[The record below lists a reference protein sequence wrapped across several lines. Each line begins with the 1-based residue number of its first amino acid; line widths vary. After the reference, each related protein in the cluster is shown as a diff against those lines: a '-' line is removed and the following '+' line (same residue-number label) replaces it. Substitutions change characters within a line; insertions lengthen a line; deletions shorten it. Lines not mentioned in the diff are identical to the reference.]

1 MPCTASFVIPGSAT
15 AFVGGSDAVIT
26 VRIPF
31 RRAPLQRTP
40 AAFDVAD
47 HELLEVLED
56 LEQAK
61 NYSAWI
67 LEMIAPHISGRILEV
82 GAGRGTY
89 STYFADRGH
98 LTALE
103 PSEAHSAALRER
115 LKHSNA
121 VVITAQ
127 LDGTAAPGSYDTVV
141 LLNVLEHIA
150 DDHRALG
157 DIYEAL
163 APGGK
168 MVLWVP
174 AFEVLYGKFD
184 QRIGHYRRYKRNQ
197 LLALVHKVGFQQVTA
212 RYTNM
217 PGFVAW
223 WLVVRLLGRTPT
235 AGRLASIYDR
245 AFIPVISRVER
256 FVRPPVGQS
265 LLVVA
270 QRS

>member
-1 MPCTASFVIPGSAT
+1 MRRSRHRDRSPAT
-15 AFVGGSDAVIT
+15 FDA
-26 VRIPF
+26 
-31 RRAPLQRTP
+31 
-40 AAFDVAD
+40 AD
-47 HELLEVLED
+47 QDLLGVLED

-67 LEMIAPHISGRILEV
+67 LELIGPHVNGRILEV

-89 STYFADRGH
+89 SRYFAEHGH

-103 PSEAHSAALRER
+103 PSETHSVELRDR
-115 LKHSNA
+115 LKDFPNV
-121 VVITAQ
+121 VVITAR
-127 LDGTAAPGSYDTVV
+127 LDGAAAPGSYDTVV

-150 DDHRALG
+150 DDHQALG

-174 AFEVLYGKFD
+174 AFEALYGNFD
-184 QRIGHYRRYKRNQ
+184 QRIGHYRRYRRND

-212 RYTNM
+212 KYTNM

-223 WLVVRLLGRTPT
+223 WLIVRVLGRAPT
-235 AGRLASIYDR
+235 AGRLASVHDR
-245 AFIPVISRVER
+245 FFIPVIRRIERV
-256 FVRPPVGQS
+256 VRPPVGQS

>member
-1 MPCTASFVIPGSAT
+1 M
-15 AFVGGSDAVIT
+15 
-26 VRIPF
+26 F
-31 RRAPLQRTP
+31 RRRSTARTP
-40 AAFDVAD
+40 ATFDTAD
-47 HELLEVLED
+47 HDLVAVLEE
-56 LEQAK
+56 LEDAK

-67 LEMIAPHISGRILEV
+67 IELIAPHISGRILEV

-103 PSEAHSAALRER
+103 PSQANSVALRER
-115 LKHSNA
+115 LKDYPN
-121 VVITAQ
+121 VVVVTAQ

-141 LLNVLEHIA
+141 LLNVLEHIP
-150 DDHRALG
+150 DDHQALG
-157 DIYEAL
+157 DIYESL

-174 AFEVLYGKFD
+174 AFEALYGKFD
-184 QRIGHYRRYKRNQ
+184 QRIGHYRRYRRNE
-197 LLALVHKVGFQQVTA
+197 LLALVHHVGFQQVTA
-212 RYTNM
+212 RYTNL
-217 PGFVAW
+217 PGYFAW
-223 WLVVRLLGRTPT
+223 WLVVRVLGRAPT

-245 AFIPVISRVER
+245 YFIPVIRRVER
-256 FVRPPVGQS
+256 FVRPPIGQS

>member
-1 MPCTASFVIPGSAT
+1 M
-15 AFVGGSDAVIT
+15 
-26 VRIPF
+26 
-31 RRAPLQRTP
+31 RRSRHGDRSP
-40 AAFDVAD
+40 AAFEAAD
-47 HELLEVLED
+47 HDLLDVLED

-67 LEMIAPHISGRILEV
+67 LELIGPHVSGRILEV

-89 STYFADRGH
+89 SRFFAEHGH

-103 PSEAHSAALRER
+103 PSQAHSLELRDR
-115 LKHSNA
+115 LKDLPNV
-121 VVITAQ
+121 VVITAR
-127 LDGTAAPGSYDTVV
+127 LDGAAAPGSYDTVV

-150 DDHRALG
+150 DDHQALG

-174 AFEVLYGKFD
+174 AFEALYGKFD
-184 QRIGHYRRYKRNQ
+184 HRIGHYRRYRRND

-212 RYTNM
+212 KYTNM

-223 WLVVRLLGRTPT
+223 WLIVRVLGRAPT
-235 AGRLASIYDR
+235 SGRLASVHDR
-245 AFIPVISRVER
+245 FFIPVIRRVER
-256 FVRPPVGQS
+256 FVRPPIGQS